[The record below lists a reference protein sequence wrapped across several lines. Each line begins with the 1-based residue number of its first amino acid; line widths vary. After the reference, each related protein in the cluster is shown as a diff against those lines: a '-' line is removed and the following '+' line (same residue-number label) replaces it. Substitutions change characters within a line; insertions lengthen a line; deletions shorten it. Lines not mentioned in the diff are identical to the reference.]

1 MNTKFLIK
9 IVIDIGM
16 MACLLLLMP
25 YSLLGETAHEW
36 IGMGMLVLFLL
47 HHWFN
52 RKWLSAV
59 NRGAYS
65 PYRLLQT
72 ALVIVMLLLMAGS
85 MVSGILLSNHVF
97 HFAKPVSHAETAR
110 QLHMLC
116 AYWGFLVMS
125 VHLGIHWNMTVAMAG
140 RLFRKSSALRSG
152 LAKGAA
158 VLIAVYGIYAFR
170 KRQIGNYL
178 LLKNH
183 FLFFNYGESVLLF
196 MLDYLAVMSFVIWIS
211 YYISKL
217 LKRINHTRS
226 R

>member
-65 PYRLLQT
+65 PLPASSDSTGNRN
-72 ALVIVMLLLMAGS
+72 AASDGR
-85 MVSGILLSNHVF
+85 F
-97 HFAKPVSHAETAR
+97 H
-110 QLHMLC
+110 
-116 AYWGFLVMS
+116 G
-125 VHLGIHWNMTVAMAG
+125 
-140 RLFRKSSALRSG
+140 
-152 LAKGAA
+152 
-158 VLIAVYGIYAFR
+158 
-170 KRQIGNYL
+170 
-178 LLKNH
+178 
-183 FLFFNYGESVLLF
+183 
-196 MLDYLAVMSFVIWIS
+196 
-211 YYISKL
+211 
-217 LKRINHTRS
+217 
-226 R
+226 

>member
-85 MVSGILLSNHVF
+85 MVSGILLSNHVD
-97 HFAKPVSHAETAR
+97 
-110 QLHMLC
+110 
-116 AYWGFLVMS
+116 
-125 VHLGIHWNMTVAMAG
+125 
-140 RLFRKSSALRSG
+140 RKS
-152 LAKGAA
+152 
-158 VLIAVYGIYAFR
+158 VV
-170 KRQIGNYL
+170 
-178 LLKNH
+178 
-183 FLFFNYGESVLLF
+183 
-196 MLDYLAVMSFVIWIS
+196 
-211 YYISKL
+211 
-217 LKRINHTRS
+217 
-226 R
+226 

>member
-97 HFAKPVSHAETAR
+97 HFAKPVSHAETAAYA
-110 QLHMLC
+110 LC
-116 AYWGFLVMS
+116 I
-125 VHLGIHWNMTVAMAG
+125 LGIPCDVCP
-140 RLFRKSSALRSG
+140 FRYSLEYDSCNG
-152 LAKGAA
+152 
-158 VLIAVYGIYAFR
+158 
-170 KRQIGNYL
+170 RQI
-178 LLKNH
+178 
-183 FLFFNYGESVLLF
+183 V
-196 MLDYLAVMSFVIWIS
+196 
-211 YYISKL
+211 
-217 LKRINHTRS
+217 
-226 R
+226 